1 MLLGQL
7 LRNTSNTGRG
17 ICLHEVPG
25 LQAGKKKKKKTLS
38 SVTGKELF
46 LPYLGE
52 YRV

>member
-25 LQAGKKKKKKTLS
+25 LQARKKTLS

>member
-7 LRNTSNTGRG
+7 LRNTRNIGGG

-25 LQAGKKKKKKTLS
+25 YKLKKNQTLS
-38 SVTGKELF
+38 SVTGKELL
-46 LPYLGE
+46 LPYSGE